1 MRIGMGIGEIAL
13 GQLEGMQL
21 GLPALTAEAKR
32 AEAEGFASVWL
43 ANINAFDALTALTV
57 IGLQTE
63 KIALGTA
70 VVPTFP
76 RHPFAMA
83 QQAMSVQAATGN
95 RLSLGVGLSHKI
107 VIENMLGLSWAK
119 PYSHMREYLAVL
131 TALVREG
138 KVEHQ
143 GAEYRVNTMLRV
155 AGAAPCPVLVAALAP
170 KMLALAGQVADG
182 TVTWMAGP
190 KTIRDHVAPTIRKA
204 AAEAG
209 RPSPRIVVSLPI
221 AVVDDTAAA
230 RAAAAKRYA
239 VYGTLPSYR
248 AMLDRE
254 GAPGPGDVAI
264 VGDEGSVLE
273 QLTAIADAGAT
284 EFVAAAF
291 PVGADRQASLERTRA
306 TLHEFMKRRPS

>member
-1 MRIGMGIGEIAL
+1 MQIGMGIGEIAL
-13 GQLEGMQL
+13 GQAEGMQL
-21 GLPALTAEAKR
+21 GLPALTAEARR
-32 AEAEGFASVWL
+32 AEQEGFASVWL
-43 ANINAFDALTALTV
+43 ANINAFDALTVLTV
-57 IGLQTE
+57 IGLNTE
-63 KIALGTA
+63 RIALGTA

-95 RLSLGVGLSHKI
+95 RLSLGIGLSHKI

-131 TALVREG
+131 TALIRKG
-138 KVEHQ
+138 KVEHR
-143 GAEYRVNTMLRV
+143 GAEYSVSTMLR
-155 AGAAPCPVLVAALAP
+155 ATGAQPCPVLIAALAP

-190 KTIRDHVAPTIRKA
+190 KTIRDHVAPAIRGA
-204 AAEAG
+204 AEEAG

-221 AVVDDTAAA
+221 AVEDDVTAA

-264 VGDEGSVLE
+264 AGDEAAVLA
-273 QLTAIADAGAT
+273 QLETLAAAGAT
-284 EFVAAAF
+284 EFVAAPF
-291 PVGADRQASLERTRA
+291 PVGGDRQASLDRTRA
-306 TLHEFMKRRPS
+306 TLIRFMKR